1 MLTNN
6 LHCPEVTKET
16 DMNGSQVLCDSSQT
30 PPISPATHMIMPV
43 FPTGGKAVGQKL
55 TSGQDWKL
63 ECLPLESPG
72 PLSDTADCLSA
83 GQADCMKGFSS

>member
-1 MLTNN
+1 
-6 LHCPEVTKET
+6 
-16 DMNGSQVLCDSSQT
+16 
-30 PPISPATHMIMPV
+30 MIMPV

-63 ECLPLESPG
+63 QCLPLESPG